1 MNVPVHDVNV
11 SGIDRFSSNMD
22 VVGKNYYGYKST
34 YLKSDASL
42 PDFERELCMSV
53 VSMLDK
59 INDASV
65 HRSDFV
71 KFGQMLRSN
80 EYDEDLVCN
89 KLKTM
94 KMLDSA
100 SRLLQIMKERYALG
114 EGFMFADPLD
124 DNGTMKM
131 RKKLFKSRIQ

>member
-1 MNVPVHDVNV
+1 
-11 SGIDRFSSNMD
+11 
-22 VVGKNYYGYKST
+22 
-34 YLKSDASL
+34 
-42 PDFERELCMSV
+42 
-53 VSMLDK
+53 
-59 INDASV
+59 
-65 HRSDFV
+65 
-71 KFGQMLRSN
+71 MLRSN